1 MVVWLYGSV
10 VLMVVVVVGVS
21 GSLAIYVCEVMGV
34 WLSESG
40 LMSWI
45 PLTEIL
51 LQKERGCI
59 TAL

>member
-1 MVVWLYGSV
+1 MVVWLCGSV
-10 VLMVVVVVGVS
+10 VLLVMVVVGVS
-21 GSLAIYVCEVMGV
+21 GNLAIYVCEVWGV

-45 PLTEIL
+45 SLTEIL